1 MVQYQNEM
9 QSEKAVDLLEHNI
22 MIDTNYRN
30 TNSDVSAASCGSSVK
45 SKNENENRQA
55 KKNVIEANSG

>member
-1 MVQYQNEM
+1 VQYQNEM
-9 QSEKAVDLLEHNI
+9 QSQKTVDLLEHKI

-45 SKNENENRQA
+45 SKNGNENQA
-55 KKNVIEANSG
+55 KKNVVEANSG